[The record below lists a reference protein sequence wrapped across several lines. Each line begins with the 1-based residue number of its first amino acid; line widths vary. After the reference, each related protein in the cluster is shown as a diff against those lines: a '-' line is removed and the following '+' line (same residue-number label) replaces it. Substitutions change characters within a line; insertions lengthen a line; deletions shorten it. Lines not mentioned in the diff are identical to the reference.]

1 MSTILPQNHAIRS
14 SQRVL
19 LGHSD
24 KIGTIQRRFSPHR
37 VKSISYHFFLPVR
50 VYCVSSSSTSLNIAT
65 ITTDQPIEKEPLT
78 YEPLTP
84 ITKIETSTATTT
96 TSSTRSVLNDPSLKS
111 TWAHRAWMASGCTT
125 VLISLAKSATGA
137 IDSHMWAGPLIAGY
151 IGYVLS
157 DLASGIYHWGIDNY
171 GSAKTPIFGSQIDA
185 FQGHHKW
192 PWTITRREFSNNL
205 HALARAVTFTVLPID
220 LLCNNSTTLAFV
232 GVCSGCIMFSQ
243 QFHAWAHGTKSKL
256 PSTVLS
262 LQDAGILV
270 SRSQHAA
277 HHRPPYNNN
286 YCIVSG
292 LWNEYLDRS
301 KCFEFLEMIFFF
313 KFGVR
318 PRSWSEPDSE
328 WIEETETQSIHA
340 SH

>member
-1 MSTILPQNHAIRS
+1 MSSILPQNHVIRS

-19 LGHSD
+19 PRTSD
-24 KIGTIQRRFSPHR
+24 KIGTIQRRFNTHR
-37 VKSISYHFFLPVR
+37 VKSISRQFLLPAR
-50 VYCVSSSSTSLNIAT
+50 VYCVSSSSNIAT
-65 ITTDQPIEKEPLT
+65 ITTKPSPVKEPLT

-96 TSSTRSVLNDPSLKS
+96 SSPRSVLNDPSLKS
-111 TWAHRAWMASGCTT
+111 TWTHRAWMASGCTT

-137 IDSHMWAGPLIAGY
+137 IDSHTWAGPLIAGC

-157 DLASGIYHWGIDNY
+157 DLASGVYHWGIDNY
-171 GSAKTPIFGSQIDA
+171 GSAKTPILGSQIDA

-220 LLCNNSTTLAFV
+220 LLCNDPTTLAFV
-232 GVCSGCIMFSQ
+232 GICSGCIMFSQ

-256 PSTVLS
+256 PSIVLS

-270 SRSQHAA
+270 SRSQHAS

-292 LWNEYLDRS
+292 IWNEYLDSS
-301 KCFEFLEMIFFF
+301 KFFELLEMIFFF

-328 WIEETETQSIHA
+328 WIEETETQSIPT